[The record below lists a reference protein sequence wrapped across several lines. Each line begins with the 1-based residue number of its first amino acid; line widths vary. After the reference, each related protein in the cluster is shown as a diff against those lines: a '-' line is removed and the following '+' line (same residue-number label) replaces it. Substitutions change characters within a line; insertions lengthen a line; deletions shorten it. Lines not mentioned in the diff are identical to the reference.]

1 MVRTPDWLL
10 ERRKRAERALAT
22 AREIL
27 GIGVTTAEDGAAWL
41 TFLRSL
47 TAGGLSGVRL
57 ITSDAHAGLINAIGA
72 SLPGASWQRCR
83 IHYATNVMAVTPTSA
98 WPGVRTLLHSV
109 HGQPDSDSVAANM
122 IGSSTLSPTSSPRSL
137 IIWKQAVRIC
147 WRSPRSPNRS
157 GARSGRTTPRNDSP
171 RRSAVAP
178 NEGDTGKAQCLG
190 LSLRFVILA
199 RQFSHPKEAR
209 RFSRGLSF
217 ARLPESWQPVPCV
230 DVDVEHERLVA
241 LAVRV
246 CA

>member
-27 GIGVTTAEDGAAWL
+27 GIDVTTAEDGAGW
-41 TFLRSL
+41 
-47 TAGGLSGVRL
+47 
-57 ITSDAHAGLINAIGA
+57 
-72 SLPGASWQRCR
+72 
-83 IHYATNVMAVTPTSA
+83 
-98 WPGVRTLLHSV
+98 
-109 HGQPDSDSVAANM
+109 
-122 IGSSTLSPTSSPRSL
+122 
-137 IIWKQAVRIC
+137 
-147 WRSPRSPNRS
+147 
-157 GARSGRTTPRNDSP
+157 SGRTTPRNDSP
-171 RRSAVAP
+171 RRSADAP